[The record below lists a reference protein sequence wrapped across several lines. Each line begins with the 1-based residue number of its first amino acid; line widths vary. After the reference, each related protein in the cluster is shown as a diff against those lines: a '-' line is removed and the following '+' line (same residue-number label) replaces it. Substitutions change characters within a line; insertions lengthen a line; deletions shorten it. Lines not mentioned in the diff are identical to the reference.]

1 MRRVEKKLFRIAD
14 EIRSLQVEEDRLA
27 AELEEHRTRHHDARL
42 DAIDGHADDRAH
54 FREIETDLVRF
65 EKAVAKLRDRRASL
79 EEERVRLLAKLD

>member
-1 MRRVEKKLFRIAD
+1 MRRSEKKLFRIAD
-14 EIRSLQVEEDRLA
+14 EIQSLQAEEERLA

-54 FREIETDLVRF
+54 FKEIETDLARF
-65 EKAVAKLRDRRASL
+65 ERALVKVRNRRASL